1 MGIWEYVYTF
11 SLTEFQN
18 LEQIFTKAKLK
29 NLTKG
34 DPSIRKQ
41 YNDLNSMI
49 KKYGSKFK
57 I

>member
-18 LEQIFTKAKLK
+18 LEQSLTKAKLK

-34 DPSIRKQ
+34 DPSKMKQ